1 VHSGKKIALPLTTW
15 KFREPHRDLVEQ
27 IASEFKIHPILS
39 RILVS
44 RNITHPEEVKKYLSP
59 SLHDLPSPF
68 LMEDMK
74 VGIERVI
81 RAITNRERIMV
92 YGDYDADGITAVT
105 ILVKFLRQ
113 VTPEVQYYIPHRVE
127 EGYGLNRQVIDRFKE
142 EGIGLIITVD
152 CGLSDREAIS
162 YAKTWESIRS
172 SSITMRCHL
181 PYPRLWQ

>member
-1 VHSGKKIALPLTTW
+1 
-15 KFREPHRDLVEQ
+15 
-27 IASEFKIHPILS
+27 
-39 RILVS
+39 
-44 RNITHPEEVKKYLSP
+44 
-59 SLHDLPSPF
+59 
-68 LMEDMK
+68 MEDMK

-162 YAKTWESIRS
+162 YAKDLGIHTIILDHHEVPP
-172 SSITMRCHL
+172 TL
-181 PYPRLWQ
+181 PPAVAVINPKTTFLPLPLQAPSRRGDRV